1 MKDDIRNREEQR
13 IARDQRT
20 RMQLA
25 QQERRAEDERLAMKE
40 ANVWLKPLLLVSI
53 VTTVLAI
60 GAGIAL
66 VMG

>member
-25 QQERRAEDERLAMKE
+25 QQERRAEDERLAMQE
-40 ANVWLKPLLLVSI
+40 ANVWLKPLLFVSI

-60 GAGIAL
+60 GAGLAL
-66 VMG
+66 VLG